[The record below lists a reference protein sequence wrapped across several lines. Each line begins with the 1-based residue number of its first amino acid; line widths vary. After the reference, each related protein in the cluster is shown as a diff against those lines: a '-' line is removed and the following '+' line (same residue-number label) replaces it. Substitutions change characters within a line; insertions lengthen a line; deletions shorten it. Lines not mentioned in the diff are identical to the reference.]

1 VIKFVVKLT
10 ERGWAIYRD
19 ELFVSVHP
27 TRRQALVALGVL
39 RAELK
44 RQGQRSLIKFEA
56 RMTPKSD

>member
-44 RQGQRSLIKFEA
+44 RQGQRSLIKFEP

>member
-10 ERGWAIYRD
+10 DRGWAIYRD
-19 ELFVSVHP
+19 EFFVSAHP
-27 TRRQALVALGVL
+27 TRRQALVALSTL

-44 RQGQRSLIKFEA
+44 KQAQRSLIKLEP